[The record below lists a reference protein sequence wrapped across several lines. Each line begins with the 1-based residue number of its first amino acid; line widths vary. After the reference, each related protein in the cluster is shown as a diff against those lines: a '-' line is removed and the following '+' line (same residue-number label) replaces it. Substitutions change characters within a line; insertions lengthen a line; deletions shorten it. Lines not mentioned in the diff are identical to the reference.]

1 MRKNLLLKKATTKI
15 KRPEQTTQIG
25 VFKHLIPLMDAQKH
39 RKFIAYHVPNGGG
52 RSAAE
57 AGILKAMGTMSGV
70 ADITVHH
77 GAAKKHPDD
86 YCSCKPHGR
95 TFFIELK
102 MMTMRL
108 SKQGPT
114 KGQMV
119 PVVTTQEDSQV
130 WFESVVT
137 ALGFPYYKVEALDI
151 PDALNKILDI
161 IKTEGGFDW

>member
-1 MRKNLLLKKATTKI
+1 MRKNLLMRKATTKI

-25 VFKHLIPLMDAQKH
+25 VFSHLTPLMQAQKY

-57 AGILKAMGTMSGV
+57 AGILKAMGTLSGV
-70 ADITVHH
+70 ADITVHLPP
-77 GAAKKHPDD
+77 AKKHTED
-86 YCSCKPHGR
+86 YCSCKPQGR
-95 TFFIELK
+95 TIFIELK

-108 SKQGPT
+108 SKKGPT
-114 KGQMV
+114 KGEMV

-130 WFESVVT
+130 WFEGAVV
-137 ALGFPYYKVEALDI
+137 AMGFPYHLVEATDI
-151 PDALNKILDI
+151 SDALNKILDI